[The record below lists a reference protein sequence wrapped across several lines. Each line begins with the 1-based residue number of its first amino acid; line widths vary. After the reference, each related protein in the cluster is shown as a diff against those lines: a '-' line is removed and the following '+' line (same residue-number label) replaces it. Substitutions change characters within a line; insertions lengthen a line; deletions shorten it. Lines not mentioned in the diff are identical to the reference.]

1 MGKSPGKPEDQAEPV
16 SPVSPA
22 DDANISPEAATDL
35 PDSKEQKARKRGQ
48 AIPTSRIARGT
59 KLGVAVAGNV
69 LRAQKTRRSMRGRS
83 EEVRA
88 RMAEEST
95 IRATEQMV
103 IVLGTMKGVAMKLGQ
118 ILSVLDMDVVPT
130 EHRERFQHRLAV
142 LRDSAPKV
150 SFETMRE
157 LIETDFGRPLTE
169 LFAEFEPE
177 PIAAASIGQV
187 YRARLHDGRDVAV
200 KVQYPGIDAA
210 VRADLKNLAMFRR
223 ILASAM
229 PWVTPAVLDELRLHL
244 ESELDYSTEAT
255 TQRQIAELYAD
266 HPFIAVPASMPEL
279 SSTHVLVSEFFPG
292 RGFDEIRELPAAERN
307 RIGEIV
313 YRFYVGSLYN
323 FNEFCGDPHPGNIL
337 LGEDGRVAFL
347 DFGLY
352 NLMRPADVQFELTCI
367 RAAAEDRAEDL
378 RTLMIDHG
386 IIDSPEEVT
395 AEECLEYCLSAIEW
409 ALLDEDLTIT
419 PELASGAAVLAIDP
433 RATEHAG
440 MKQQT
445 LPPEHLFSRRADFMT
460 FGVLGQLQATNN
472 WHRIAREWIY
482 GDAPVTE
489 LGKAH
494 QAWLAQ
500 RPTPVP
506 TTRTSTPKSGKRRS
520 KA

>member
-1 MGKSPGKPEDQAEPV
+1 M
-16 SPVSPA
+16 
-22 DDANISPEAATDL
+22 
-35 PDSKEQKARKRGQ
+35 SKEV
-48 AIPTSRIARGT
+48 PTSRLARGT

-83 EEVRA
+83 EEVRK
-88 RMAEEST
+88 RLAEEST

-103 IVLGTMKGVAMKLGQ
+103 LVLGTMKGVAMKLGQ
-118 ILSVLDMDVVPT
+118 ILSVLDLDIVPP

-157 LIETDFGRPLTE
+157 VVEEDFGRPLEE
-169 LFAEFEPE
+169 LFAEFESE

-187 YRARLHDGRDVAV
+187 YRARLHDGRTVAV

-210 VRADLKNLAMFRR
+210 VRSDLKNLAMFRR
-223 ILASAM
+223 ILATAM

-244 ESELDYSTEAT
+244 ESELDYVAEAA

-266 HPFIAVPASMPEL
+266 HPFIVVPPSMPEL
-279 SSTHVLVSEFFPG
+279 SSQHVLVSEYFPG
-292 RGFDEIRELPAAERN
+292 RGFEQIRELPEAERN
-307 RIGEIV
+307 RIGEII
-313 YRFYVGSLYN
+313 YRFYVGSLYS
-323 FNEFCGDPHPGNIL
+323 FGEFCGDPHPGNIL

-352 NLMRPADVQFELTCI
+352 NRMRPDDVEFELVCI
-367 RAAAEDRAEDL
+367 RAAADDQAEEL
-378 RTLMIDHG
+378 RRLMIERG
-386 IIDSPEEVT
+386 IIDSPDEVT

-433 RATEHAG
+433 RATEYAG
-440 MKQQT
+440 MKQQS

-472 WHRIAREWIY
+472 WHLIAREWIY
-482 GDAPVTE
+482 GDAPVTD
-489 LGKAH
+489 LGKEH
-494 QAWLAQ
+494 QAWLAR
-500 RPTPVP
+500 RPA
-506 TTRTSTPKSGKRRS
+506 RKKTSTGKRRS
-520 KA
+520 RA